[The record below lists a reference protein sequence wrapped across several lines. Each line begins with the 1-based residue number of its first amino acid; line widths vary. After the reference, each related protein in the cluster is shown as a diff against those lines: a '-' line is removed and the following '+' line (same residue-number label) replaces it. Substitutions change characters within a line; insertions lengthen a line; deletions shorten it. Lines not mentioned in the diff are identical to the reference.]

1 MGPAVSW
8 DGMEGMNRMRTGRK
22 VYGVMAAFA
31 AISLLMAGP
40 AYGEA
45 TGPRATGPKAPSPIA
60 TPSPIPTPVPAQ
72 GAVETPAST
81 EAPVVMMK
89 LLCGAEAPST
99 DFDYPYLSDRAITQ
113 EEMDAW
119 LSDDPEDMK
128 FKSQMAEDEIFVR
141 YGYHYQPDA
150 KNPASRAA
158 YKKYIEKEWYQLARA
173 YNTIE
178 DGSEL
183 MEQMTQIERDNI
195 HTINDWQDRNCPN

>member
-1 MGPAVSW
+1 MTT
-8 DGMEGMNRMRTGRK
+8 MRRGDRSRKACSFTGNLGKRIL
-22 VYGVMAAFA
+22 AAA
-31 AISLLMAGP
+31 AAALLGISLALP
-40 AYGEA
+40 AA
-45 TGPRATGPKAPSPIA
+45 AAATGPKAPSPIA
-60 TPSPIPTPVPAQ
+60 TPSPIPTPTPVPAVIEPQ
-72 GAVETPAST
+72 GPTPT
-81 EAPVVMMK
+81 EEPVVMMK

-99 DFDYPYLSDRAITQ
+99 DFDYPWLSERAITQ

-141 YGYHYQPDA
+141 YGYHYRPDA

-158 YKKYIEKEWYQLARA
+158 YKKYIEKDWYQQARA

-183 MEQMTQIERDNI
+183 MKLMTQIEKDNI
-195 HTINDWQDRNCPN
+195 HTINDWQNLNCPN

>member
-1 MGPAVSW
+1 
-8 DGMEGMNRMRTGRK
+8 MNGKRTGRRLYCIIA
-22 VYGVMAAFA
+22 VFA
-31 AISLLMAGP
+31 AAALAVAVPASGAG
-40 AYGEA
+40 
-45 TGPRATGPKAPSPIA
+45 GPKAPSPIA
-60 TPSPIPTPVPAQ
+60 TPSPIPTPTPVPAV
-72 GAVETPAST
+72 VENVKPTDAPAY
-81 EAPVVMMK
+81 MIK

-99 DFDYPYLSDRAITQ
+99 DFDYPWLSERAITQ

-141 YGYHYQPDA
+141 YGYHYRPDA

-158 YKKYIEKEWYQLARA
+158 YKKYIEKEWYQQARA

-183 MEQMTQIERDNI
+183 MKLMNQYEKDNI
-195 HTINDWQDRNCPN
+195 HTINDWQNLNCPN